1 MSQFFSFFLFSGHVL
16 CVGTF
21 GLKLG
26 TCVRLLC
33 FCGGPRAR
41 EGFFFPGPLS
51 AAAESSALFSD
62 SHRFPMAV
70 KPCGQSLISA
80 AAVFP
85 REEIG
90 GGENPTET
98 REKIAGFRQI
108 IVSIDTFGMQ
118 SRKILLII
126 RPKNGFTFDFGFIIP
141 VGRTLISRERCHLS
155 RRKEFG
161 SPPVRKRILRF
172 KDFLPRGKERVTHM
186 DFLKKEEERKKF
198 GGSHGFR

>member
-1 MSQFFSFFLFSGHVL
+1 MWGLPFPFLGFKKKGKNIIYLFHFPQNWGKLREKCPRRDSLPFPVNSFSLKRKRKKRINPHIFPLTSHGFLRAVKVNVSIFLLLSFSGHVL

-41 EGFFFPGPLS
+41 EGPLG

-90 GGENPTET
+90 GGENPTGT
-98 REKIAGFRQI
+98 
-108 IVSIDTFGMQ
+108 
-118 SRKILLII
+118 
-126 RPKNGFTFDFGFIIP
+126 
-141 VGRTLISRERCHLS
+141 
-155 RRKEFG
+155 
-161 SPPVRKRILRF
+161 
-172 KDFLPRGKERVTHM
+172 GK
-186 DFLKKEEERKKF
+186 K
-198 GGSHGFR
+198 